1 MNRRLLL
8 NLVLLIAVA
17 ALIAVVYFEPGI
29 EAPETPAALTTLD
42 RAAVTRIRVER
53 ADDALELERRGEQW
67 WVLGEPE
74 LPADPLQVDNLLRM
88 TAATPRRSY
97 ATTELDLKQLGL
109 DPAPVTVRF
118 DDTAIA
124 VGGTDPLEG
133 LRYVQ
138 VGGRVALIPDE
149 YHNTLQGKRTQ
160 LASRRLLP
168 EGADVIALALPE
180 RRLRQRDDGGWD
192 IDPPL
197 EGISADAAQK
207 LVQAWQ
213 HASALWVSA
222 YTPAEGAAPVSVEL
236 ADGTTIA
243 FELRRGDRGVE
254 LARADLQL
262 QYHLPEV
269 TANSLLELERPAP
282 DGGEE

>member
-160 LASRRLLP
+160 LASRRLLGSGKREAARAPRP
-168 EGADVIALALPE
+168 EHPAPQGLRSVAKGCFPPSSPRAH
-180 RRLRQRDDGGWD
+180 RR
-192 IDPPL
+192 
-197 EGISADAAQK
+197 
-207 LVQAWQ
+207 
-213 HASALWVSA
+213 HF
-222 YTPAEGAAPVSVEL
+222 AAPC
-236 ADGTTIA
+236 
-243 FELRRGDRGVE
+243 RGK
-254 LARADLQL
+254 ARTD
-262 QYHLPEV
+262 
-269 TANSLLELERPAP
+269 S
-282 DGGEE
+282 

>member
-168 EGADVIALALPE
+168 EGADIIALALPE

-222 YTPAEGAAPVSVEL
+222 YTAAEGATPVSVEL

-243 FELRRGDRGVE
+243 FELRRSDRGVE
-254 LARADLQL
+254 LARADLRL
-262 QYHLPEV
+262 QYNLPEA

>member
-8 NLVLLIAVA
+8 NLVLLVAVA

-29 EAPETPAALTTLD
+29 EAPETLPALTELD
-42 RAAVTRIRVER
+42 DDAVTRIRVER
-53 ADDALELERRGEQW
+53 ADDVLELERRGEQW

-97 ATTELDLKQLGL
+97 TAADLDLQQLGL
-109 DPAPVTVRF
+109 DPAPITVRF
-118 DDTAIA
+118 DDTAIG

-133 LRYVQ
+133 LRYVR
-138 VGGRVALIPDE
+138 VGERVALIPDE
-149 YHNTLQGKRTQ
+149 FYNTLQGQRTQ

-168 EGADVIALALPE
+168 EGADITALTLPE
-180 RRLRQRDDGGWD
+180 RRLHKRDDGGWD

-197 EGISADAAQK
+197 EGISADAAPK

-222 YTPAEGAAPVSVEL
+222 YTPAEDATPVSVEL

-243 FELRRGDRGVE
+243 FELRRSERGVE
-254 LARADLQL
+254 LARADLRL
-262 QYHLPEV
+262 QYNLPEV

-282 DGGEE
+282 DGGGE